1 MKVMKKIGLGLVAA
15 ASVVSVPVLA
25 GPPDLTPL
33 TSAVDLSTVI
43 TAVLAVAVIL
53 AGVYAAIKGAK
64 TVLSMVKGG

>member
-1 MKVMKKIGLGLVAA
+1 MKVMKKIGLALVVAA
-15 ASVVSVPVLA
+15 SAAVPA
-25 GPPDLTPL
+25 FAATPPDLTPL
-33 TSAVDLSTVI
+33 TSAIDLSTVI